1 MPLAER
7 IQADLV
13 AAMKAKDE
21 VRLSS
26 IRAVKTAMLKYKA
39 DQMKEPDEAA
49 EQQIVNSLVKQRK
62 DSIDQFGKAGRQ
74 DLVDKE
80 TAELAVLESY
90 LPQPATEEEID
101 AALAAAIAENPGA
114 TAKQMGVVMKSAQ
127 AKLAGKRVDGKALS
141 EKVRGK
147 LQ

>member
-1 MPLAER
+1 MPLAGR

-13 AAMKAKDE
+13 AAMKARDE
-21 VRLSS
+21 VKLSS
-26 IRAVKTAMLKYKA
+26 VRAIKTALLKFKA
-39 DQMKEPDEAA
+39 DQMKDPDEAA

-90 LPQPATEEEID
+90 LPQPATEEEIES
-101 AALAAAIAENPGA
+101 AIAAAIAENPGA
-114 TAKQMGVVMKSAQ
+114 TAKQMGVVMKAAQ
-127 AKLAGKRVDGKALS
+127 AKLAGRRVDGKTLS
-141 EKVRGK
+141 EKVRER
-147 LQ
+147 LS

>member
-1 MPLAER
+1 MSLADR

-21 VRLSS
+21 VKLSS
-26 IRAVKTAMLKYKA
+26 IRAIKTALLKYKA
-39 DQMKEPDEAA
+39 DQMKEADEAA

-90 LPQPATEEEID
+90 LPQPATEEEIES
-101 AALAAAIAENPGA
+101 AIASAIAENPGA
-114 TAKQMGVVMKSAQ
+114 TAKQMGVVMKAAQ
-127 AKLAGKRVDGKALS
+127 GKLVGKRVDGKSLS

-147 LQ
+147 LG

>member
-1 MPLAER
+1 MSLADR

-21 VRLSS
+21 VKLSS
-26 IRAVKTAMLKYKA
+26 IRAIKTALLKYKA
-39 DQMKEPDEAA
+39 DQMKEADEAA
-49 EQQIVNSLVKQRK
+49 ERQIVNSLVKQRK

-90 LPQPATEEEID
+90 LPQPATEEEIES
-101 AALAAAIAENPGA
+101 AIASAIAENPGA
-114 TAKQMGVVMKSAQ
+114 TAKQMGVVMKAAQ
-127 AKLAGKRVDGKALS
+127 GKLVGKRVDGKSLS

-147 LQ
+147 LG